1 MNKWLAI
8 LTLAPVLFFV
18 GCTPT
23 NTQSLITDAFS
34 LGDCPEL
41 SCAQGVADPAD
52 TKVVLSSPLSVQMP
66 VGNSFVEISGECYPS
81 LYPQNQFNV
90 LVTNSAGTIQPN
102 AQILPAGFV
111 ARCDSG
117 KFYVP
122 ISLQGRAAGLYNVTL
137 TLQVTTSLGQI
148 IVPPFK
154 TVTATYNYRP
164 Q

>member
-1 MNKWLAI
+1 MKNWVSSLI
-8 LTLAPVLFFV
+8 LVLTLFIFA
-18 GCTPT
+18 GCTPS
-23 NTQSLITDAFS
+23 NTESLITDAFS

-52 TKVVLSSPLSVQMP
+52 TKVVLTSPLSVQMP
-66 VGNSFVEISGECYPS
+66 QGNSFVEISGECYPS

-90 LVTNSAGTIQPN
+90 VVTNQAGTIIPN

-111 ARCDSG
+111 PRCDSG

-122 ISLQGRAAGLYNVTL
+122 ISLQGQGAGLYTANL
-137 TLQVTTSLGQI
+137 TLQVTTSLGQV

-154 TVTATYNYRP
+154 TVTATYNYQP
-164 Q
+164 